1 MIENRKCKEE
11 TPQPEDR
18 PEEVDINDDSPK
30 GMANK
35 VLANPSSTFQ
45 ERYNAVQSYLD
56 VLAKP
61 IGALGTLEVWAA
73 KLGALQRSLSPD
85 ANNVACLI
93 FAADH
98 GAAAPIAQGGEECSA
113 YPQAVTKSVMLQ
125 LHRQVSGASV
135 LARVNNVDL
144 RVVDVGVILGEN
156 QPPLDNS
163 KTVVVSPMKLPNGTK
178 NFCVEPAMS
187 AEECERCMAIGRE
200 SLVQFVEE
208 TSSKIVVLGEIG
220 IGNTT
225 SSSAL
230 IAILTGK
237 STEEVCGGGAF
248 ATKEASQEVIPKKI
262 GIVDRALARHHGT
275 RVEAPQ
281 EVISKKIGI
290 VDRAL
295 ARHYG
300 TNGSRQRN
308 VQGADALAKLGG
320 AEIASLVGAFL
331 EASSRDIPVL
341 VDGFI
346 ATAAA
351 LVAVSLSPNVCHVLF
366 FASQSAE
373 PGHRAAVEKIQ
384 EIALANS
391 LPIDTKPILSMGL
404 RLGGGTAAML
414 AVPILQ
420 SSAKM
425 LSDMVTIQDIIS

>member
-208 TSSKIVVLGEIG
+208 TSSKIVVLGEMG

-248 ATKEASQEVIPKKI
+248 ATKEAS
-262 GIVDRALARHHGT
+262 
-275 RVEAPQ
+275 Q